1 MTRTPLAAL
10 ALSTALMAT
19 TFLAGPAAAFDPAAM
34 SESDSAAFGQA
45 VRDYLMANPEVLVE
59 AIGVLEQR
67 QQAAEVDNDKVLVQ
81 TNSTDIFED
90 THSWVGGN
98 PEGDITVVEFMDYR
112 CTYCRKAKSEVDTL
126 IKTDGNI
133 RFIIKEFPIL
143 GEQSELSARFAI
155 AVKQLAG
162 EEVYKTAHDALMDF
176 RGEISLESLSR
187 LAEELGQDPV
197 PLLQRMNEDSVS
209 DVLRANR
216 QLGDRMRISGT
227 PAFVMGGQLLRGYL
241 PVDGLRQIV
250 AEERG

>member
-1 MTRTPLAAL
+1 MTRTPFAAL

-19 TFLAGPAAAFDPAAM
+19 TFLASPAAAFDPAAM
-34 SESDSAAFGQA
+34 SETDQAAFGRA

-67 QQAAEVDNDKVLVQ
+67 QQAAEADNDKVLVQ
-81 TNSTDIFED
+81 TNSEDIFTD

-98 PEGDITVVEFMDYR
+98 PEGDITVVEFLDYR
-112 CTYCRKAKSEVDTL
+112 CTYCRKANSEVDTL
-126 IKTDGNI
+126 IETDGNI
-133 RFIIKEFPIL
+133 RFIIKEYPIL
-143 GEQSELSARFAI
+143 GEQSELSSRFAI

-162 EEVYKTAHDALMDF
+162 EEAYKTAHDALIAF
-176 RGEISLESLSR
+176 RGDISLESLSR
-187 LAEELGQDPV
+187 LAEDLGQEPA
-197 PLLQRMNEDSVS
+197 PLLQRMNEDSVT

-227 PAFVMGGQLLRGYL
+227 PAFVMGTQLLRGYL